1 MGWRRRSRAFSS
13 SVASISLRC
22 DLPGS
27 GGAALS
33 AAGKAGFSSTILSG
47 FRSGTVLVVSGNEQE
62 DLVQD
67 RYIPVDFVDLE
78 SKLKEIHVDNE
89 RRRWIL
95 SKVVAATRM
104 DHGLMGDTWRWS
116 SRVIFGT
123 CTYRQQI
130 PGPAGTI
137 IQKQS

>member
-1 MGWRRRSRAFSS
+1 VGWRRRSRAFSS
-13 SVASISLRC
+13 SVASILLRC

-27 GGAALS
+27 GGAA
-33 AAGKAGFSSTILSG
+33 GKAGFSRTILSG
-47 FRSGTVLVVSGNEQE
+47 FRSGTVLVSGNEQE

-95 SKVVAATRM
+95 SKVVASTRM
-104 DHGLMGDTWRWS
+104 VDTWRWS
-116 SRVIFGT
+116 SRVILGT

-137 IQKQS
+137 LQKQS

>member
-1 MGWRRRSRAFSS
+1 VGWRRRSRAFSS
-13 SVASISLRC
+13 SVVSISLRC

-27 GGAALS
+27 GGASLS

-95 SKVVAATRM
+95 SKVVASTRM
-104 DHGLMGDTWRWS
+104 VDTWQWS
-116 SRVIFGT
+116 SRVIFAT

-137 IQKQS
+137 LQKQS

>member
-1 MGWRRRSRAFSS
+1 METKKQ
-13 SVASISLRC
+13 SVLLVGCFHIVATSLAPAE
-22 DLPGS
+22 LQGKQ
-27 GGAALS
+27 AS
-33 AAGKAGFSSTILSG
+33 AAQFLSG
-47 FRSGTVLVVSGNEQE
+47 FRSGTVLVSGNEQE

-95 SKVVAATRM
+95 SKVVASTRM
-104 DHGLMGDTWRWS
+104 VDTWRWS

-137 IQKQS
+137 LQKQS